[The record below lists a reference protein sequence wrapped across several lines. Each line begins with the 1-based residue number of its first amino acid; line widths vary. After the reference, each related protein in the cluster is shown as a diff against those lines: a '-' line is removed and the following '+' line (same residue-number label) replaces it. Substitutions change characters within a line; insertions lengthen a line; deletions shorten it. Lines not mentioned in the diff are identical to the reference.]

1 LKFRGIFFENKFG
14 NLKTFTYICIIIKQ
28 QKNMENNM
36 KKVFDLLAVLKMS
49 CNEGLNGTWDC
60 TTEEGRESFDDMI
73 TIIEWIEKEL
83 KQK

>member
-1 LKFRGIFFENKFG
+1 
-14 NLKTFTYICIIIKQ
+14 
-28 QKNMENNM
+28 M

-83 KQK
+83 KEKELK

>member
-1 LKFRGIFFENKFG
+1 
-14 NLKTFTYICIIIKQ
+14 
-28 QKNMENNM
+28 M
-36 KKVFDLLAVLKMS
+36 KRVFDLLAVLKMS

-83 KQK
+83 KENQNGEMFLNKG